1 MSKENFETS
10 LMNLEKIVSELE
22 SGNLSLEDSLERYKQ
37 GIDLI
42 KNCNK
47 LIENAEK
54 EVAKLTKDFKDNE

>member
-10 LMNLEKIVSELE
+10 LMNLEKIVAELE

-47 LIENAEK
+47 LIEDAEK
-54 EVAKLTKDFKDNE
+54 EVAKLTKDFKEDE

>member
-10 LMNLEKIVSELE
+10 LMNLEKIVTELE
-22 SGNLSLEDSLERYKQ
+22 SGNLSLEDALERYKQ

-47 LIENAEK
+47 LIEDAEK
-54 EVAKLTKDFKDNE
+54 EVAKLTKDFKENE

>member
-10 LMNLEKIVSELE
+10 LMNLEKIVAELE
-22 SGNLSLEDSLERYKQ
+22 YGKLSLEDSLERYKQ

-42 KNCNK
+42 KNCNA

>member
-1 MSKENFETS
+1 MNKENFETS
-10 LMNLEKIVSELE
+10 LMNLEKIVTELE

-47 LIENAEK
+47 LIEDAEK
-54 EVAKLTKDFKDNE
+54 EVAKLTKDFKENE

>member
-10 LMNLEKIVSELE
+10 VMNLEKIVTELE

-47 LIENAEK
+47 LIEDAEK
-54 EVAKLTKDFKDNE
+54 EVAKLTKDFKENE

>member
-10 LMNLEKIVSELE
+10 LMNLEKIVDELE
-22 SGNLSLEDSLERYKQ
+22 SGKLSLEDSLERYKQ

-42 KNCNK
+42 KNCNT

>member
-10 LMNLEKIVSELE
+10 LMNLEKIVTELE

-47 LIENAEK
+47 LIEDAEK
-54 EVAKLTKDFKDNE
+54 EVAKLTKDFKEDE

>member
-10 LMNLEKIVSELE
+10 LMNLEKIVTELE

-42 KNCNK
+42 KNWNK
-47 LIENAEK
+47 LIEDAEK
-54 EVAKLTKDFKDNE
+54 EVAKLTKDFKENE

>member
-10 LMNLEKIVSELE
+10 LMNLEKIVTELE
-22 SGNLSLEDSLERYKQ
+22 SGNLSVEDSLERYKQ

-47 LIENAEK
+47 LIEDAEK
-54 EVAKLTKDFKDNE
+54 EVAKLTKDFKENE

>member
-1 MSKENFETS
+1 MGKENFETS
-10 LMNLEKIVSELE
+10 LMNLEKIVAELE

-47 LIENAEK
+47 LIEDAEK
-54 EVAKLTKDFKDNE
+54 EVAKLTKDFKEDE